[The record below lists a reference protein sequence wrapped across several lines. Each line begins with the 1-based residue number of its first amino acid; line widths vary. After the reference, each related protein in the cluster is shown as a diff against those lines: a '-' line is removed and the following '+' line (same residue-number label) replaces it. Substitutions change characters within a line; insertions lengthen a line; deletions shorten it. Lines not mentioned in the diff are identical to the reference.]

1 MGCSGD
7 QGGRE
12 TRRAELER
20 RNGAHF
26 LFVSYEDTQNVFENF
41 MPERETASSEEGVY
55 DWSSILPLCYADLY
69 FSWAP
74 NLLREEVSDSF
85 LRPYNPNIS
94 LSLCLKLLTI
104 EAQQRS

>member
-1 MGCSGD
+1 MIREEGRLEGQNRREGMGLISS
-7 QGGRE
+7 
-12 TRRAELER
+12 
-20 RNGAHF
+20 
-26 LFVSYEDTQNVFENF
+26 VSYKDTQNVFQNF

-55 DWSSILPLCYADLY
+55 DWSSILLLCYEDLY

-85 LRPYNPNIS
+85 LGPYNPNIN